1 MKVLK
6 GLINIFI
13 AFIIVIIVI
22 IILGKNLLSNK
33 VLNKKYLLSKMEE
46 MQVYLQISR
55 DVKSGFENYIY
66 QSGLPENTIDNLYT
80 DEMIKS
86 DTNSIVDYIYD
97 GTEIKLSDDIVK
109 ANLEK
114 KISEYLE
121 SQGLKI
127 NNQGRKNIEEF
138 EDLIINEY
146 KTNINVDEYNSSL
159 KIYPSI
165 HEVIQKLK
173 DIDKKINYIPVII
186 LVFLLIVLIIINKNN
201 LLVALQ
207 YISISSLSIGVL
219 LKMAVSLIFK
229 NFDIDNFVLFSTS
242 MTNLIINI
250 IKEILYTFSDNAN
263 IFIVCG
269 VIGILITS
277 IINNISN
284 KENA

>member
-22 IILGKNLLSNK
+22 IILGKTLLSNK

-186 LVFLLIVLIIINKNN
+186 LVFLLSVLIVINKNN

>member
-186 LVFLLIVLIIINKNN
+186 LVFLLSVLIVINKNN

>member
-13 AFIIVIIVI
+13 AFIMVIIVI
-22 IILGKNLLSNK
+22 IILGKNLMSNK
-33 VLNKKYLLSKMEE
+33 FLNKNYLLSKMEE

-159 KIYPSI
+159 KIYPTI

-186 LVFLLIVLIIINKNN
+186 LVFLLSVLIVINKNN

-284 KENA
+284 KENV

>member
-66 QSGLPENTIDNLYT
+66 QSGLPENTIDDLYT

-86 DTNSIVDYIYD
+86 DTNSILDYIYD

-159 KIYPSI
+159 KIYPTI

-186 LVFLLIVLIIINKNN
+186 LVFLLIVLIVINKNN

-263 IFIVCG
+263 VFIVCG
-269 VIGILITS
+269 VIGIVITS

-284 KENA
+284 KENV

>member
-13 AFIIVIIVI
+13 AFIMVIIVI
-22 IILGKNLLSNK
+22 IILGKNLMSNK
-33 VLNKKYLLSKMEE
+33 FLNKNYLLSKMEE

-159 KIYPSI
+159 KIYPTI

-186 LVFLLIVLIIINKNN
+186 LVFLLSVLIVINKNN